1 MRRSW
6 RAQTWS
12 PLAQMAHD
20 AFYEHRPMTLSPDA
34 VWFTIAQ
41 GFATHVNLNA
51 EALRHRFRAARGQKT
66 LIVNR
71 PDFVLGKTNPWPEAF
86 SAFSGTEIA
95 DHVGPLRDLVVAD
108 FSTTGPIEARR
119 RAGCC

>member
-51 EALRHRFRAARGQKT
+51 EALRHRFVRHEGKKDAHRQPARLRTRQDKPVARGVLCVLGTDRRSRRPAARSRRCGLFNDRTDQ
-66 LIVNR
+66 
-71 PDFVLGKTNPWPEAF
+71 
-86 SAFSGTEIA
+86 
-95 DHVGPLRDLVVAD
+95 
-108 FSTTGPIEARR
+108 ARR
-119 RAGCC
+119 GRLC